1 MVFSLGGGVNGISPK
16 PISNGTM
23 KGSSELETTRFSL
36 RKAWNGLAA
45 SERYGGQAPAATPFR
60 VVNNAGDYLSRENY
74 TSGGSNQVTTA
85 KSSITASWR
94 SLAGGVHSM
103 NDGTGVPSATCN
115 TKFVYDGS
123 DYTKF
128 RRQMAVNRNY
138 NDSSFG
144 GANNATQSIIRAIR
158 RR

>member
-23 KGSSELETTRFSL
+23 KGSSELETMRFTL

-85 KSSITASWR
+85 KRSITAGWR
-94 SLAGGVHSM
+94 GLAGGVHVSD
-103 NDGTGVPSATCN
+103 DGTGVPSATCN
-115 TKFVYDGS
+115 TKFVYDSS
-123 DYTKF
+123 DYIRF
-128 RRQMAVNRNY
+128 RKQMAVNRNY
-138 NDSSFG
+138 NDSGFG
-144 GANNATQSIIRAIR
+144 GANNAAQSAIRAIR
-158 RR
+158 R